1 MKYTGGRQND
11 FNVHGYWR
19 RPGTPRRR
27 HRRCTGS
34 LLAVCWQFVRSLFAV
49 SVPVQQPGDGGP
61 DGGSV
66 AVHVRAGHQ
75 ESRQQRQ
82 AEQAGDIPVGAGVGQ
97 IEEVELTH
105 ADQIRLGV
113 DVEVILTPPCIFCMG
128 NH

>member
-1 MKYTGGRQND
+1 MTLTSTATGAGRARRVGATGG
-11 FNVHGYWR
+11 V
-19 RPGTPRRR
+19 
-27 HRRCTGS
+27 
-34 LLAVCWQFVRSLFAV
+34 LAVCWQFVGSLFAV

-113 DVEVILTPPCIFCMG
+113 DVEVILTPPCIFCMAK
-128 NH
+128 H